1 MSDLK
6 LRLANA
12 VKDAMRAKASERLS
26 TLRFLQ
32 AAIKQREVDERKE
45 LSDAEVV
52 AIIEKQVKQRRESIA
67 AFEQAGRTET
77 AAQET
82 AEMAVLKEFLPQAAS
97 EDDIAAAIDAAL
109 AEVQAQGV
117 TGAPAMG
124 KVMAIL
130 KQALAGRADVCAFRS
145 GQSKAQLTREGDYAF
160 TFSTLNAAE
169 ALAINFPLVSRIS
182 PSQKAIEA
190 PRLIQRA
197 SMVRSVIAGSMQLVC
212 ISIVAIPIPSGSF
225 ARPAALSVKSRILMR
240 APP

>member
-6 LRLANA
+6 LLLANA

-32 AAIKQREVDERKE
+32 AAIKQREIDERKE

-52 AIIEKQVKQRRESIA
+52 AIIEKQVKQRKESIA

-97 EDDIAAAIDAAL
+97 EADIAAAIDAAL

-130 KQALAGRADVCAFRS
+130 KQALAGRADMS
-145 GQSKAQLTREGDYAF
+145 
-160 TFSTLNAAE
+160 
-169 ALAINFPLVSRIS
+169 
-182 PSQKAIEA
+182 
-190 PRLIQRA
+190 
-197 SMVRSVIAGSMQLVC
+197 
-212 ISIVAIPIPSGSF
+212 
-225 ARPAALSVKSRILMR
+225 ALSAQVKAKLS
-240 APP
+240 